1 MSLTWYI
8 CRLCPLVGG
17 FSAHQGGL
25 SNHPPTLHHHGVLE
39 KSSTRACG
47 WLWYQIPNLWASCL
61 LFMRTESVL
70 DSNGAWGIV
79 YWRFFLEDFKQMS
92 GFQTIYVRIGRTI
105 FYADAVFHDAFQI
118 IVEKLFKFQSYSSHY
133 RHKNVLWFI
142 LNFSSQELC
151 EMNPVQTAAHY
162 HVLCRSDIRVAGSG
176 SCILLFSTV

>member
-8 CRLCPLVGG
+8 CRLCPPVGG
-17 FSAHQGGL
+17 FSAHQSGF
-25 SNHPPTLHHHGVLE
+25 STPPTTHHQDVLE

-47 WLWYQIPNLWASCL
+47 WLWYQIPIGFFPAFYEDW
-61 LFMRTESVL
+61 VL
-70 DSNGAWGIV
+70 NSNGDWGIV
-79 YWRFFLEDFKQMS
+79 YWRFFQEDFKQMS

-133 RHKNVLWFI
+133 RHKNVLWLI

-151 EMNPVQTAAHY
+151 EMNPVQTTAHY
-162 HVLCRSDIRVAGSG
+162 HVLCRFDICVAGSG